1 LLLGEMCRAVGVRGR
16 ESIARSEQK
25 GVAVKRRAM
34 QEFRPASS
42 ATGKRSATLQWA
54 IAHNQS
60 SSEAL

>member
-1 LLLGEMCRAVGVRGR
+1 MRGR

-25 GVAVKRRAM
+25 DVAVKRRAM
-34 QEFRPASS
+34 QEFSPRVEHEWKES
-42 ATGKRSATLQWA
+42 AALQWA